1 MNEGIG
7 YTRPKQANTPI
18 KHASSHWDGI
28 ETHNGMFLMMSRA
41 FSPLFWGGGIFYSSF
56 LLWRRLLLLQLLFF
70 MSFVLRNE
78 EASSPIIGNTD
89 TAVIDNPRE

>member
-7 YTRPKQANTPI
+7 YTRPKQANTSI

-28 ETHNGMFLMMSRA
+28 ETHDGMFLTTSRA
-41 FSPLFWGGGIFYSSF
+41 FPPLFWGGIFYSSF

-70 MSFVLRNE
+70 MAFVLRNE